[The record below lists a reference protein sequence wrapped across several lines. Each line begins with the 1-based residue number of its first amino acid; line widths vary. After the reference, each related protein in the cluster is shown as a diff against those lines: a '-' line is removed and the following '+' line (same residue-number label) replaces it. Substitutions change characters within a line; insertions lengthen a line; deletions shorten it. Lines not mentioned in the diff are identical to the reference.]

1 LSIPVFPELPEGFD
15 FESSIFQIIT
25 SIAMEEIGLS
35 HIINAE
41 GEKLQYILGTL
52 PGVPRPDPPP
62 TIDQILDVN
71 DSIQE
76 MLRSIAFSH
85 MFLNAKMADAMKAFL
100 QYLCMTGGIPRGC
113 TGITGPTGITGAA
126 FAATRQRGGAGRL
139 RM

>member
-1 LSIPVFPELPEGFD
+1 LSLPTFPELPPGFD

-62 TIDQILDVN
+62 TIDQILDLN

-76 MLRSIAFSH
+76 MLRSISFSH
-85 MFLNAKMADAMKAFL
+85 MFLNAKMADALKAYL
-100 QYLCMTGGIPRGC
+100 QYLCMRQQ
-113 TGITGPTGITGAA
+113 TGPTGPTGAMGYA
-126 FAATRQRGGAGRL
+126 YAAPRLRSGMPPNAGRT
-139 RM
+139 RMA